1 LDIGGPHL
9 LRNPVQALEVPC
21 VGVCWNGEGRAVRVR
36 VWARQR
42 DPLAVA
48 PHKVRFR
55 HPAYPSTIP
64 SLLVLMAVD
73 GGGGLDFD
81 ITLAAC
87 CIVADTDWEDGYLAQ
102 RASAGNL
109 NPILQQVGRPLDL
122 YIISYTNMPT
132 LN

>member
-1 LDIGGPHL
+1 
-9 LRNPVQALEVPC
+9 
-21 VGVCWNGEGRAVRVR
+21 
-36 VWARQR
+36 
-42 DPLAVA
+42 
-48 PHKVRFR
+48 
-55 HPAYPSTIP
+55 
-64 SLLVLMAVD
+64 MAVD

-109 NPILQQVGRPLDL
+109 NPILQQVGQPLDL
-122 YIISYTNMPT
+122 YIISYTNMPA